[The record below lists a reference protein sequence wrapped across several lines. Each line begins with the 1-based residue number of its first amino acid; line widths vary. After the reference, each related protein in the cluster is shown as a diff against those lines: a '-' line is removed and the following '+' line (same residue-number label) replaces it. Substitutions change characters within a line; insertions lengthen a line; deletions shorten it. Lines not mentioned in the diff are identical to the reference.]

1 VEQPLHAKNV
11 MAGVFHDIG
20 ARMVA
25 LDPVGAPR
33 VIKAARWHFSEYD
46 RDGGTFDTI
55 DEYIIFRTVNIRM
68 RCARA
73 YIYFNWLIVFSIMT
87 SSMMWTLNINLN
99 DAETELCSTYYR
111 LGGLDQRLLFVGH
124 GEEGCD

>member
-1 VEQPLHAKNV
+1 M

-33 VIKAARWHFSEYD
+33 VIEAAQWYFSEYD
-46 RDGGTFDTI
+46 RDGGTFETI
-55 DEYIIFRTVNIRM
+55 DEYITFRTVYVGM

-73 YIYFNWLIVFSIMT
+73 YIYFNWLIVLSIM
-87 SSMMWTLNINLN
+87 I
-99 DAETELCSTYYR
+99 
-111 LGGLDQRLLFVGH
+111 
-124 GEEGCD
+124 